1 MNNEQKAMV
10 KATHIFED
18 AINEIMKTTDDET
31 ALGYML
37 KGFKLGA
44 MTAEKLYKKYNELED
59 IPL

>member
-1 MNNEQKAMV
+1 MNREQQAMI

-18 AINEIMKTTDDET
+18 VINEIIRTTDDEN
-31 ALGYML
+31 AIGYML